1 MIKFI
6 VILFIVFS
14 STFSKSEE
22 GSAISLMYH
31 RFDDNRFPST
41 SISKDNFE
49 SQMLYLKKNNY
60 NVLPISKLISFFE
73 GKFKLPQKSIF
84 ITIDDGYKSFF
95 KNGFPILKKLG
106 LPFSIFLSTKFV
118 SEKENS
124 DFMSWSMIK
133 EVYNSN
139 GVILNHTFSH
149 ANLNEISTEQALN
162 ELILAEEK
170 IKKELNY
177 IPKIFSYPYGESND
191 QIEKLLKKLGYKL
204 AFSQHSSPISIDE
217 NKYKLPRFS
226 INDEFGKIERF
237 KQIVR
242 AKPFKFSDLTVSQKN
257 LDLGLFEFSFQT
269 RQSAENINC
278 YLNKNAKLTIQ
289 KKEKKITLI
298 LNNLMKKKQ
307 YRLNCTKINE
317 DSELF
322 WFGKMIITTDSAI
335 IF

>member
-1 MIKFI
+1 MIKF
-6 VILFIVFS
+6 VTLLFIVFS
-14 STFSKSEE
+14 WTFSKCEE
-22 GSAISLMYH
+22 GSAVTLMYH

-41 SISKDNFE
+41 SISRDNFE

-60 NVLPISKLISFFE
+60 RVLPISKLVSFFE
-73 GKFKLPQKSIF
+73 GNFKLPQKSIF
-84 ITIDDGYKSFF
+84 ITVDDGYKSFF

-118 SEKENS
+118 SEEKNS
-124 DFMSWSMIK
+124 DFMSWNMIK

-204 AFSQHSSPISIDE
+204 AFSQHSSPISINE

-242 AKPFKFSDLTVSQKN
+242 AKPFEFSDLKVSQRN
-257 LDLGLFEFSFQT
+257 LDSGLLKFSFKIE
-269 RQSAENINC
+269 QSTENINC
-278 YLNKNAKLTIQ
+278 YLNNNAKLTIQ
-289 KKEKKITLI
+289 KKEKTIILT
-298 LNNLMKKKQ
+298 LNNLMKKNQ

-317 DSELF
+317 GSELF
-322 WFGKMIITTDSAI
+322 WFGKMIITTNSSI

>member
-1 MIKFI
+1 MMKFI
-6 VILFIVFS
+6 AVLFIVFS
-14 STFSKSEE
+14 STFSKCEE
-22 GSAISLMYH
+22 SSAVTLMYH

-49 SQMLYLKKNNY
+49 SHMLYLKKNNY

-73 GKFKLPQKSIF
+73 GNFKLPQKSIF

-95 KNGFPILKKLG
+95 KNGFPILKKLR

-118 SEKENS
+118 SDEENS
-124 DFMSWSMIK
+124 DFMSWNMIK
-133 EVYNSN
+133 ELYNSN
-139 GVILNHTFSH
+139 GTILNHTFSH
-149 ANLNEISTEQALN
+149 ANLNEISSEQAVN

-177 IPKIFSYPYGESND
+177 IPKIFSYPYGESNN

-204 AFSQHSSPISIDE
+204 AFSQHSSPISINE

-237 KQIVR
+237 KQIVS
-242 AKPFKFSDLTVSQKN
+242 AKPFKFSDLTVRQKN
-257 LDLGLFEFSFQT
+257 LDSGLLEFSFQIE
-269 RQSAENINC
+269 QSTKNINC
-278 YLNKNAKLTIQ
+278 YLNNNARLTIQ
-289 KKEKKITLI
+289 KKEKEITLT
-298 LNNLMKKKQ
+298 LNNLMKKNQ

-322 WFGKMIITTDSAI
+322 WFGKMLITTNSAI